1 MGGPSSSASSV
12 PLPEPGG
19 AVSPGGGGR
28 VRPPKRRA
36 VAHAWDAFCYAMQ
49 GYWTAMRTEAAFRQE
64 FVIGLF
70 LLGLSFYLPF
80 SLAVR
85 LLLNSL
91 WLLLLAAELFNTAI
105 EAVVDLVTPEWHA
118 LAKRAKDMAACAV
131 LLVLTAL
138 FACWTF
144 ALLHYLEFDLDA
156 FVHYFHR

>member
-28 VRPPKRRA
+28 VRPPKRRD

-49 GYWTAMRTEAAFRQE
+49 GYWTAMRTEPAFRQ
-64 FVIGLF
+64 
-70 LLGLSFYLPF
+70 SFYLPF